1 MAKQWDEITVLT
13 QPLALCL
20 VKAIVPDI
28 VRQCVCVCV
37 SMRGRDCVARPESR
51 KSGRDSPALNIK

>member
-28 VRQCVCVCV
+28 VRQCVCVCLCEGGIV
-37 SMRGRDCVARPESR
+37 WRDRSHGKVGAIH
-51 KSGRDSPALNIK
+51 LH